1 MFVMIFLERP
11 ENKIYFLPS
20 LTSVSLSGFFLTN
33 CRGELLKQL
42 CSCSCSNML
51 INLTVGIQSLVGP
64 VL

>member
-11 ENKIYFLPS
+11 EKKNLLSFFSDIS
-20 LTSVSLSGFFLTN
+20 QSVRVFLTN

-51 INLTVGIQSLVGP
+51 INLTVCIQSLMGP